1 MRRQEEEEE
10 EEEEEEDE
18 GHLSTP
24 VQGKGG
30 WRCESVWMGVQ
41 GGEIETYFSTLCKS
55 CWCQSTK

>member
-1 MRRQEEEEE
+1 MRRQ